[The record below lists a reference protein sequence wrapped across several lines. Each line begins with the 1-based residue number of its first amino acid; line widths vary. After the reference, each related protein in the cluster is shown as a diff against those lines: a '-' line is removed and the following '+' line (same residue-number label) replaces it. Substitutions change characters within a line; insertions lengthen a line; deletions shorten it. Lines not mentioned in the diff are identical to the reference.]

1 MDIWNIVV
9 AGFWWLVAC
18 VLLACER
25 DVSIIRIYPGHFSW
39 ETITTPLKLRITAAS
54 APLPV
59 PYPATGRHK
68 DMWKGEEGEGGVSLM
83 RYLGGGVEIEC
94 VGSFS
99 GLNILLNN
107 QFKEKCKKSSIR
119 VH

>member
-1 MDIWNIVV
+1 M
-9 AGFWWLVAC
+9 
-18 VLLACER
+18 LLACER

-68 DMWKGEEGEGGVSLM
+68 DMWKGEGGGGRGVFDEISGERGRTRMCRIIFRVDYPLEQSIQGKLEEKSHPGSLKLLLDEESLM
-83 RYLGGGVEIEC
+83 SE
-94 VGSFS
+94 
-99 GLNILLNN
+99 
-107 QFKEKCKKSSIR
+107 
-119 VH
+119 